1 MIDRVSVSHPSRAVQ
16 TMYLKT
22 AGALTNSTQQKVW
35 QRLGVAAG
43 AVISTYSSQY
53 TLLSVVSGQLPV
65 NILSSL

>member
-1 MIDRVSVSHPSRAVQ
+1 MTKQLQEIS
-16 TMYLKT
+16 
-22 AGALTNSTQQKVW
+22 ALTNSTQQKVW

-43 AVISTYSSQY
+43 AVISTYYSQY